1 MLLIGHTP
9 IENKKFKKIVKKK
22 TKNTQQLC
30 VADSK
35 KLSKRILQ
43 LFVTDVSLKI

>member
-9 IENKKFKKIVKKK
+9 IENKKFKKIVKK
-22 TKNTQQLC
+22 TQNTQQLC